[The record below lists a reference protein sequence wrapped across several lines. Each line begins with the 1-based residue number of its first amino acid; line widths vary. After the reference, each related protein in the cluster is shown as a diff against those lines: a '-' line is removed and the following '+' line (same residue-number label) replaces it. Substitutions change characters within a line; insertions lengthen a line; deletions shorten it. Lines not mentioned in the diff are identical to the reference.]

1 MAHVTTKIK
10 RRKEKKKVK
19 KKLTVS
25 SVSVWE
31 SIPVNTQCKNSFA
44 PSKTDARE
52 RFMLF

>member
-44 PSKTDARE
+44 PSKTDAHE